1 MKSLFVIGL
10 VFAATLFVNPGSA
23 HAANARAWHTSCVGR
38 FNLKYGWMLEGT
50 GGDICTFKPADVAAI
65 LRICGRNRCAVRGIA
80 HGIPEVHY
88 PGRIESEFGD
98 LLLTDITSIRLAK
111 PDETAG
117 TIDIEDGD
125 AIAPGSTPRKGEH
138 D

>member
-1 MKSLFVIGL
+1 M
-10 VFAATLFVNPGSA
+10 
-23 HAANARAWHTSCVGR
+23 
-38 FNLKYGWMLEGT
+38 
-50 GGDICTFKPADVAAI
+50 
-65 LRICGRNRCAVRGIA
+65 

-88 PGRIESEFGD
+88 PGRIELQFGD

-117 TIDIEDGD
+117 TIDIGDGD